1 MANTPVYGWE
11 TPDDT
16 DYVYQGAAAARTTAN
31 AIDSTLSTN
40 IATIN
45 ATFASTNTTIAALPQ
60 GVKSYVRDASA
71 NLTLTT
77 TETAM
82 FTSPSFTPLAG
93 RLYEITYTVGDIYKT
108 TAQGDVY
115 VALRA
120 NNTAGFLID
129 RGYMAGLNRITTAG
143 YQGGSFTRTMVATS
157 SILGTSAFVPCV
169 TIQPTVSGA
178 VVQNINQA
186 GAISIKDI
194 GPA

>member
-1 MANTPVYGWE
+1 MANTPIYGWE

-31 AIDSTLSTN
+31 AIDSTLSSN
-40 IATIN
+40 IT
-45 ATFASTNTTIAALPQ
+45 TLNTTIAALPQ
-60 GVKSYVRDASA
+60 GTKSYVRDGAA

-77 TETAM
+77 IETAM

-93 RLYEITYTVGDIYKT
+93 RLYLITYTVGDIYKT

-129 RGYMAGLNRITTAG
+129 RGYMAGLNRFTTSG
-143 YQGGSFTRTMVATS
+143 YQGGSFTRTIVATS
-157 SILGTSAFVPCV
+157 SILGTTAFVPCV

-178 VVQNINQA
+178 IAQNINQA
-186 GAISIKDI
+186 GAISITDI